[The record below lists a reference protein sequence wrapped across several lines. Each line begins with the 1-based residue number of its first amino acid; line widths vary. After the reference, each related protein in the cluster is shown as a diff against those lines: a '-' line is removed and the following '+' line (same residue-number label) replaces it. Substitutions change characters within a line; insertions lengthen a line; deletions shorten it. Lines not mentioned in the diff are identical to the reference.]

1 MILYFEQMF
10 EAFQDIRTNK
20 HLAYVSVSHR
30 KKNFSYFTEY
40 FLHFL
45 IKKSFLKQFSYQEKF
60 LVIETSFFFL
70 K

>member
-30 KKNFSYFTEY
+30 KKRKIINKKIFSRKI
-40 FLHFL
+40 FL
-45 IKKSFLKQFSYQEKF
+45 ILQNIFFIFLLRKVS
-60 LVIETSFFFL
+60 
-70 K
+70 